1 MSTGGAEQF
10 VIRANGGIYI
20 TTAPGEAPYEPSK
33 LINTETGAYLSSGG
47 VWTNNSD
54 RSLKENFKSLNNKEL
69 LEKLAGLDIS
79 EWNYITEG
87 KNIRHIG
94 PMAQDFYEL
103 FGLGKDNRSISTID
117 ASGVALAAI
126 QELHKKTEEIDLLKE
141 RIGELE
147 QAVMTLLNRSGN

>member
-1 MSTGGAEQF
+1 M
-10 VIRANGGIYI
+10 
-20 TTAPGEAPYEPSK
+20 
-33 LINTETGAYLSSGG
+33 
-47 VWTNNSD
+47 
-54 RSLKENFKSLNNKEL
+54 
-69 LEKLAGLDIS
+69 AGLDIS